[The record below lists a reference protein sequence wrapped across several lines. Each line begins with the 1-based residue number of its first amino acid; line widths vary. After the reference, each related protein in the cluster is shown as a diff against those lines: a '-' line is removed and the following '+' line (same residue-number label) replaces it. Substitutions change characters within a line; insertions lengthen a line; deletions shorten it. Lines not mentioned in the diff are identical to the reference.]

1 MGPGHQQEG
10 CGGGSSRALIPVI
23 LLTGYL
29 GAGKTTLLNHLL
41 GLPGVRSRRIALIIN
56 EFGPLGVD
64 GKLVAS
70 GSHPLYELNRGSVF
84 CICIKTDF
92 LKTLDKIAREVKPDL
107 VIVEATGVADPCD
120 LSELLGEPHLAATF
134 TLQANVCLVDALSFT
149 QVAAFLRTAVRQ
161 VQWADGLV
169 INKSDLVTAGDL
181 AVLHGVLDGLNREAP
196 RVETSFAC
204 ISDSFLNSLR
214 ALPREGQALQRP
226 PEGLVAVSIDDPCCV
241 DLDHFKT
248 TVAGL
253 EGRLLRLKGNL
264 CPVGGEAIFVEVI
277 NGRISQKAVVAGLAR
292 TAFTAIGWGISRD
305 ELKTAFTECLRM
317 SPLD

>member
-1 MGPGHQQEG
+1 MGSGCQQDV
-10 CGGGSSRALIPVI
+10 GGSGLPRPPIPVI
-23 LLTGYL
+23 MLTGYL

-41 GLPGVRSRRIALIIN
+41 GLPEVAGRRIALIIN

-64 GKLVAS
+64 GKLVAPRE
-70 GSHPLYELNRGSVF
+70 HPLYELNRGSVF

-92 LKTLDKIAREVKPDL
+92 LKTLDEIAREVKPDL

-120 LSELLGEPHLAATF
+120 LSQLLGEPHLAATF

-181 AVLHGVLDGLNREAP
+181 VALRRVLDGINREAP
-196 RVETSFAC
+196 RVETAFGR
-204 ISDSFLNSLR
+204 IPDSFLGSLR
-214 ALPREGQALQRP
+214 ALPREGMALQKP
-226 PEGLVAVSIDDPCCV
+226 PEGLVSASIDGRRCV
-241 DLDHFKT
+241 DFDQFKAT
-248 TVAGL
+248 ITRL

-264 CPVGGEAIFVEVI
+264 CPVGGEPVFVEVI
-277 NGRISQKAVVAGLAR
+277 NGHLSQKAAVSGLSK
-292 TAFTAIGWGISRD
+292 TAFTVIGWGISKD
-305 ELKTAFTECLRM
+305 ELKAAFAECLR
-317 SPLD
+317 P